1 MLRKTIIAVASV
13 VLLVC
18 AGCESHEQ
26 SRKVAKQRWDKT
38 TAKMKLALAQQQ
50 VDTGDYEKAAAT
62 IQQCLTADPENS
74 QAHLLYGKLLLAKGR
89 CDEAIEQLN
98 RAVEL
103 DGEAAES
110 WYWLGIA
117 AEENRDYQKAYEHY
131 RKALWLEP
139 LNVDYIL
146 AVAEMQVADNNYEAA
161 MHLLT
166 QKMLA
171 IPREVSLKVAV
182 ADLMLRQNNIEEA
195 IRLYEQVVLLTDDRD
210 IAESLGYCYML
221 DERWDKAAEIFEKL
235 ASAYKGATT
244 LQKEREIQTQ
254 QEQKSKALL
263 QLLAICNMNAKQYG
277 RAISCYSKL
286 AAEDRE
292 SAQFWLHMGQAALG
306 AGAAEKALMCG
317 QKALALRPDY
327 ADAIVLVGCA
337 HYAKGNYAA
346 AIGSFEKIATD
357 RETGGFSWFMRAR
370 CYEQL
375 GEKSRANHAYQ
386 KALQTKPH
394 SELIAYLMDR
404 ELSFEDDA
412 RYE

>member
-1 MLRKTIIAVASV
+1 
-13 VLLVC
+13 
-18 AGCESHEQ
+18 
-26 SRKVAKQRWDKT
+26 
-38 TAKMKLALAQQQ
+38 LAQQQ

-74 QAHLLYGKLLLAKGR
+74 QAHLLYGKLLLASGR
-89 CDEAIEQLN
+89 CGEATEQLN
-98 RAVEL
+98 CAVEL
-103 DGEAAES
+103 DGEVAES

-117 AEENRDYQKAYEHY
+117 AEENRDYQKAHEHY

-146 AVAEMQVADNNYEAA
+146 AVAEMQIAENNYEAA
-161 MHLLT
+161 LHLLT

-171 IPREVSLKVAV
+171 LPREVSLKVAV
-182 ADLMLRQNNIEEA
+182 ADLMLRQNDINEA

-221 DERWDKAAEIFEKL
+221 NEQWEKAAETFEKL
-235 ASAYKGATT
+235 ASAYKEATT
-244 LQKEREIQTQ
+244 LQKGRETQTQ
-254 QEQKSKALL
+254 QKQKGKALL

-286 AAEDRE
+286 ATEDRE
-292 SAQFWLHMGQAALG
+292 NAQFWLHMGQAALG

-327 ADAIVLVGCA
+327 ADAIALVGCA
-337 HYAKGNYAA
+337 YYAKGDYAA
-346 AIGSFEKIATD
+346 AVGSFEKIAAD
-357 RETGGFSWFMRAR
+357 KENGGFSWFMRAR

-386 KALQTKPH
+386 KALQAKPH